1 MSGPPPQLPSGRE
14 FRRRWRAL
22 DWRTRERLGR
32 LSGTGRWPPT
42 LDEARLIA
50 ARTRR
55 FRRYLVPSLGVRIV
69 LLVTGVVV
77 AIVTGRPLIFILPA
91 VLLPDVI
98 VTSIGL
104 PRVLREERI
113 NRRVVQEMEAAVEGE
128 PGYGPS
134 SSHR

>member
-1 MSGPPPQLPSGRE
+1 MGPRSGRRPIRPDKPPVAQPAPRLPSGRE

-55 FRRYLVPSLGVRIV
+55 FRRYLVPSLTVRAVVLVATTVFALASGHLLLLIV
-69 LLVTGVVV
+69 S
-77 AIVTGRPLIFILPA
+77 A

-98 VTSIGL
+98 VSSIGL
-104 PRVLREERI
+104 PRVLRE
-113 NRRVVQEMEAAVEGE
+113 
-128 PGYGPS
+128 
-134 SSHR
+134 